1 MHYLDTAQDAADS
14 AARSDRA
21 TDAAQHRNDATRHD
35 VTAVAGGCSVS
46 TWYNDTAQTWGCD
59 VMDRNGLRVGGGC
72 GWRMASEADA
82 AGWAMIEEGV

>member
-35 VTAVAGGCSVS
+35 GAVGGCSVS

-59 VMDRNGLRVGGGC
+59 VLNSQGVRVGGGC
-72 GWRMASEADA
+72 GWKMASEADA
-82 AGWAMIEEGV
+82 AGWAMIGDGV